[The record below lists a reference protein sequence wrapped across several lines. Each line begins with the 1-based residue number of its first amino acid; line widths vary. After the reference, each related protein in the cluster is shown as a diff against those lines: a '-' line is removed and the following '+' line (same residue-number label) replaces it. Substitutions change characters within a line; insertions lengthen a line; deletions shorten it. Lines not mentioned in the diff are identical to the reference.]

1 MNLERIIET
10 LTTLGL
16 SIVDAEVYVCIAKNG
31 PKSVKD
37 LDDSL
42 NYSKNQI
49 SKSLKK
55 LTSIKL
61 INNAEAF
68 FSALPFEEA
77 LELLIA
83 KQREQEKSL
92 KETKKHLVDK
102 WSNNT

>member
-16 SIVDAEVYVCIAKNG
+16 SRVDAEVYVCIAKNG

-37 LDDSL
+37 LDQSL

-49 SKSLKK
+49 FKSLKK
-55 LTSIKL
+55 LTAITL
-61 INNAEAF
+61 VNNEEPL

>member
-1 MNLERIIET
+1 LNLERIIET

-16 SIVDAEVYVCIAKNG
+16 SRVDAEVYVCIAKNG

-37 LDDSL
+37 LDQSL

-49 SKSLKK
+49 SKSLKM
-55 LTSIKL
+55 LTAITL
-61 INNAEAF
+61 VNNEEPL

-83 KQREQEKSL
+83 NQREKEKAL
-92 KETKKHLVDK
+92 NGTKKRLVDK
-102 WSNNT
+102 WSNNS